1 MNYNDW
7 LKLKSQS
14 ENRDV
19 SKDSKDYNIEDYQRE
34 TGDAAN
40 QSGHS
45 PDTYKKPNHPT
56 FSDQSKYSNPL
67 QQGGS
72 WSEQDQ
78 FTPSRFNL
86 QNMPVG
92 EMQRYFNEVESPEAL
107 NIPNQDKLT
116 LARKAALEKLG
127 K

>member
-1 MNYNDW
+1 MNYKEW

-19 SKDSKDYNIEDYQRE
+19 SRDSDNYDIEKYHKE
-34 TGDAAN
+34 SGDAAN

-45 PDTYKKPNHPT
+45 PDAYKKPNHPT
-56 FSDQSKYSNPL
+56 FSQESAYSNPL
-67 QQGGS
+67 QSGGT
-72 WSEQDQ
+72 WSQDGT
-78 FTPSRFNL
+78 FTPSSLNL
-86 QNMPVG
+86 KNMPSD

-107 NIPNQDKLT
+107 NLPNQEKLSM
-116 LARKAALEKLG
+116 ARKAALEKLG